1 MIASCDAEVE
11 EKRGNEHSSRKLVLL
26 RGGPEDIGTVLCE
39 AGPRSCAHAPQ
50 AGRLQF
56 HLESG
61 EWAPC
66 TSEAKR
72 LRGQSSL
79 NANQRCSTKS
89 SSLQMLLINL
99 G

>member
-1 MIASCDAEVE
+1 MQRW
-11 EKRGNEHSSRKLVLL
+11 KRSVGMNTV
-26 RGGPEDIGTVLCE
+26 RGSLFFSGEDIGTVLCE

-89 SSLQMLLINL
+89 SSLQMLVINL